1 MTTRNQAQQD
11 QAKVDAEAAAAEA
24 EAEVQARIDAAVA
37 EALAKRDAEAQAAAD
52 APVELST
59 TVVVQW
65 PQASVLVDTD
75 ADTVRIPNT
84 GRAAEVA
91 GGWVT
96 VRRGDILPV
105 EARPDQRALLLEIG
119 AAAGVVVAAPAA
131 AAPVDGDG
139 AVTEP
144 VI

>member
-1 MTTRNQAQQD
+1 MTTRNQSTQD
-11 QAKVDAEAAAAEA
+11 QAKAADA

-37 EALAKRDAEAQAAAD
+37 EALAKRDAEAQAAA
-52 APVELST
+52 PVELST

-75 ADTVRIPNT
+75 QPTVRIPNT
-84 GRAAEVA
+84 GRDAEVA
-91 GGWVT
+91 TGWVT

-105 EARPDQRALLLEIG
+105 EARPDQRALLLDIG
-119 AAAGVVVAAPAA
+119 AAAGVVFAQPA